1 MENEFIDKAQLDE
14 KEAAEAKEKEERVA
28 KRKKAAAKKSNTI
41 VQILNGDFFTR
52 EFVVNNLGF
61 IFFVMLLL
69 LLIVGKGYYGKQ
81 LLKDVS
87 ETQQELDELT
97 SDYFEAKARL
107 EEETRRTHLVEE
119 LSSRGLKETV
129 NPTKV
134 IRMKKKKES
143 NDNE

>member
-1 MENEFIDKAQLDE
+1 MENEFIDRAQLDE
-14 KEAAEAKEKEERVA
+14 KEAAETKKKKERVA
-28 KRKKAAAKKSNTI
+28 KKKRAAAKKPNTI

-107 EEETRRTHLVEE
+107 EEETRRTRLVEE

-134 IRMKKKKES
+134 IRMKKKKENS
-143 NDNE
+143 DNE

>member
-14 KEAAEAKEKEERVA
+14 KEAAETKKKKERVA
-28 KRKKAAAKKSNTI
+28 KRKKAAAKKPNMV
-41 VQILNGDFFTR
+41 VQILNGDIFTK

-87 ETQQELDELT
+87 GTQQELDELT

-107 EEETRRTHLVEE
+107 EEETRRTRLVEE

-134 IRMKKKKES
+134 IRMKKKEES